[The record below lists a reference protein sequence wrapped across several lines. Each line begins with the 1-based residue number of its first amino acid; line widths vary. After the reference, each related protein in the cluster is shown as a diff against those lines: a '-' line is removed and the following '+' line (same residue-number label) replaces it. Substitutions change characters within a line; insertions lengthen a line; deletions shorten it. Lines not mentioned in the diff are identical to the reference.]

1 MEIKLYHTTS
11 PNNKIGKTLT
21 DESSYDCKFKK
32 DSTCDVLNPVVYIYS
47 ENYIDF
53 NFAYIEQFH
62 RYYFVNNV
70 VIFPN
75 NIYKLELSV
84 DVLDSYKDSILKNTI
99 HVTRKE
105 NSNMEGADV
114 TPLNSRQYQKI
125 DFESMFK
132 LQRYFVLV
140 TSVGG
145 FK

>member
-1 MEIKLYHTTS
+1 MYHTTS
-11 PNNKIGKTLT
+11 PSNKIGKTLT
-21 DESSYDCKFKK
+21 DETSYDCKFKK

-105 NSNMEGADV
+105 NSNPYEFSNSNV
-114 TPLNSRQYQKI
+114 TQYENEKILIKGLN
-125 DFESMFK
+125 FK
-132 LQRYFVLV
+132 LQDDFIVV
-140 TSVGG
+140 MNKGG
-145 FK
+145 IYK

>member
-1 MEIKLYHTTS
+1 MYHTTS

-84 DVLDSYKDSILKNTI
+84 DVLDSYKDSILSSNVVVTQNT
-99 HVTRKE
+99 
-105 NSNMEGADV
+105 NSNSDFNSDFKNLETMEHTIVYSD
-114 TPLNSRQYQKI
+114 TTIEYTKNI
-125 DFESMFK
+125 I
-132 LQRYFVLV
+132 LV
-140 TSVGG
+140 TLGG
-145 FK
+145 

>member
-1 MEIKLYHTTS
+1 MYHTTS
-11 PNNKIGKTLT
+11 PSNKIGKTLT

-105 NSNMEGADV
+105 NSNPYEFSNSNV
-114 TPLNSRQYQKI
+114 TQYENEKILIKGLN
-125 DFESMFK
+125 FK
-132 LQRYFVLV
+132 LQDDFIVV
-140 TSVGG
+140 MNKGG
-145 FK
+145 IYK